1 MSNKITGLP
10 PIAAGTELNVGSGRK
25 AALAR
30 PETVAEPDRSSTDR
44 VELTGTAQVLGG
56 GAEAP
61 VDAPRVEALR
71 RQIAD
76 GHYRIDADRIAGRLL
91 ELERPSRK
99 D

>member
-10 PIAAGTELNVGSGRK
+10 PIAAGTDLSVGSGRK

-30 PETVAEPDRSSTDR
+30 PDAPAEPDRGSTDR
-44 VELTGTAQVLGG
+44 VELTSTAQVLGG

-76 GHYRIDADRIAGRLL
+76 GGYRIDAERIAGKLL